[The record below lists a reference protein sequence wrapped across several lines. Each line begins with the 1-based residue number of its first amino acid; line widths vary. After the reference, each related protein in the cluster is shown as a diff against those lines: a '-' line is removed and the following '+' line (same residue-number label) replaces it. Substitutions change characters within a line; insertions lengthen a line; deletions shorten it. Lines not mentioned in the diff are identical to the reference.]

1 MQHRRQS
8 LRPIW
13 VNHKNKACILCT
25 HTALICLAHTS
36 YTEHT
41 KAHMYPQ
48 RSTEAHIKIIHTV
61 IPMLYFRT
69 TSHFKGLFPLRVVHF
84 LCDFCYI
91 RASSMPRVDTGLMI
105 GQSRAHACASARE
118 RAPSCMHVKVRACV
132 YVWRCARACVHMC
145 LCFSTEPSPLKSVYQ
160 AEALLR
166 TLGWQSV
173 TPLTPG
179 M

>member
-1 MQHRRQS
+1 
-8 LRPIW
+8 
-13 VNHKNKACILCT
+13 
-25 HTALICLAHTS
+25 
-36 YTEHT
+36 
-41 KAHMYPQ
+41 
-48 RSTEAHIKIIHTV
+48 
-61 IPMLYFRT
+61 
-69 TSHFKGLFPLRVVHF
+69 
-84 LCDFCYI
+84 
-91 RASSMPRVDTGLMI
+91 MPRVDTGLMI

-132 YVWRCARACVHMC
+132 YVWWCARACVHMC